1 MLKWS
6 ENLIVGDT
14 VHTRKDSIIDRIND
28 KKPVFS
34 VYLLTLP
41 SGSDGQLDIISAYFL
56 TQDKIREMTP
66 EILGIFGSRKEAL
79 GEITRLSGECYARNG
94 NVDLQQYLRDLN
106 VLQ

>member
-14 VHTRKDSIIDRIND
+14 VRTRKDSIIDRINN

-41 SGSDGQLDIISAYFL
+41 SENDGQLDIINAYFL
-56 TQDKIREMTP
+56 VQDKIRKMTP

-79 GEITRLSGECYARNG
+79 SEVTRLSGECYARNG

>member
-14 VHTRKDSIIDRIND
+14 LRTRKDSIINRING
-28 KKPVFS
+28 KKPVYS

-41 SGSDGQLDIISAYFL
+41 SGSEGQLDIISAHFL
-56 TQDKIREMTP
+56 VQDRIREMTP

-79 GEITRLSGECYARNG
+79 GEITRLTGKCYERNG

>member
-14 VHTRKDSIIDRIND
+14 LRTRKDGIIDRINA
-28 KKPVFS
+28 KKPVYS

-41 SGSDGQLDIISAYFL
+41 SGSEGQLDIISAYFL
-56 TQDKIREMTP
+56 VQDRIREMTP

-79 GEITRLSGECYARNG
+79 GEITRLTGECYTRNG

>member
-14 VHTRKDSIIDRIND
+14 LRTRKDSVIARIND

-41 SGSDGQLDIISAYFL
+41 SGSSGQLDIISAYFL
-56 TQDKIREMTP
+56 NQDRIREMTP
-66 EILGIFGSRKEAL
+66 EILGIFGSRKEAFNEL
-79 GEITRLSGECYARNG
+79 TRIAGECYAKRG
-94 NVDLQQYLRDLN
+94 NVDLQQYLRELN